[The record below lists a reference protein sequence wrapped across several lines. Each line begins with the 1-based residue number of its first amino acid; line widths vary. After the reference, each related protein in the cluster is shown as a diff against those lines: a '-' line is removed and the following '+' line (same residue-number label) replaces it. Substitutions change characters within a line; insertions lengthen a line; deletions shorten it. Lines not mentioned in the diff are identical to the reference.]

1 MFEIFGCMTNFF
13 HRLVWADTYI
23 DLLLLYSDLGDYDY
37 SFWIFWEEDMVIV
50 KCIKVS
56 TKGQVKFN
64 TFSLLCR
71 ITVVV
76 KIDEGK
82 SLRDVLGCG
91 CGRFLVVL
99 GGCGWCGWFL
109 VVPGYC
115 VLKHFLLL
123 V

>member
-1 MFEIFGCMTNFF
+1 MFEFFCMFDQPFSSHLWGKLNNYFF
-13 HRLVWADTYI
+13 
-23 DLLLLYSDLGDYDY
+23 SDLGDYDY

-82 SLRDVLGCG
+82 SLRVVLGCG
-91 CGRFLVVL
+91 CGRFLVVP
-99 GGCGWCGWFL
+99 GGCGWWWL
-109 VVPGYC
+109 W
-115 VLKHFLLL
+115 
-123 V
+123 

>member
-1 MFEIFGCMTNFF
+1 
-13 HRLVWADTYI
+13 
-23 DLLLLYSDLGDYDY
+23 
-37 SFWIFWEEDMVIV
+37 MVIV

-82 SLRDVLGCG
+82 SLRVVLGCG

-99 GGCGWCGWFL
+99 GGCGWWWLWKVVLGGFGWFL
-109 VVPGYC
+109 VIPGYC
-115 VLKHFLLL
+115 ALRDFLLL
-123 V
+123 L